1 MKINESGS
9 IQKLSFRGHQHEKTE
24 DGNEAYRFNCLYDRN
39 KYNCEVEFFKVG
51 QDKKKNFF
59 IEKGCN
65 GSMEPFYRADVGEKG
80 VQVDADYD
88 LDLAKNEPFAYRF
101 VLTSKEG
108 NHRSY
113 PQSDGFTIEGCSV
126 ITRRGTSV
134 TKQGPMYLA
143 IADTFAPGYV
153 YAGFNDPDTGKI
165 KGMETAE
172 DRQKTADMV
181 RNSNRSFSNTIGGTM
196 AGIEV
201 KIPELREAGNKRIIT
216 CPLKGGDNASA
227 HKYWNENNFLIA
239 GGLGNINNYNSL
251 QRTAFKHGMNLVDD
265 GTFTSE
271 GLQGI
276 HFQRAIKWMDPDNK
290 PDEYYMF
297 RMSGLQDDSLGLG
310 VVPANYE
317 NMRLKVVNGVSDYV
331 KQPDGQYKIVE
342 NKDYDPKQ
350 PTYIQLYDD
359 SLVSDEQRNDKTHVI
374 KSYDKVSTD
383 NMLAA
388 NTHDDTPVPYT
399 FEAHNPYELDRNVK
413 SINEVNAMRGSSER
427 IDLDSAAGAMFMGS
441 LSGLKIAEKE
451 EGGFVCW
458 DANTDMVKM
467 NYFTSNYD
475 DELLASEKD
484 PAKRAIEMDKYRRAN
499 YQVQDMTLSAGRYWT
514 RQVRN
519 NHNEYVAKTIGEISS
534 DPSKAHK
541 RIESI
546 INSQNPEKP
555 VLPEDVRVSKAVVE
569 NVLNGDYNLREKS
582 DNYDDLVNSAIMDLP
597 LDSIEFA
604 NDTAAALSSPYI
616 SKRSPDADHLGQS
629 RFDAMNDETY
639 KVPKKYAKTYNKM
652 NEVYTK
658 DIKNFADKVLKEVNE
673 NSKEKLFD
681 ENGVTEYG
689 QYVIPLVAGDIAK
702 YAFVKSMMPSVGA
715 KVIEGGE
722 IAYDYDKMRDEG
734 TLRNIGING
743 DSQENEADQIISK
756 ISKGVRNLKDS
767 DTDFVAKSINKR
779 IKNTNAN
786 SFKLAEVMVDRSG
799 LGLDWRLDAAKDVA
813 DMDSVR
819 NQDQTFDKAWD
830 NVIKFWGNFVDV
842 VKEENPNSYL
852 VAEITDIDKL
862 SGSQPKDRSGVVY
875 DSYDKIMGSLF
886 NVAGITSEANYS
898 YFFDGITSMFA
909 KDFTHGGDNVGNND
923 NARIDKLEN
932 SLSGFVK
939 NPIDY
944 QRNSYVF
951 ASNHDKPRMIHFM
964 SMDMGL
970 YHSDLKPGKDEH
982 RKMAY
987 LITHDAMS
995 IPKEKEHAIL
1005 TDKDMFNNVSAKAV
1019 ANGALLRNSIGDVNE
1034 KMKQAELKKVNES
1047 GKSEHDKHIERERIN
1062 EKYNNIYAALSG
1074 AVADVVNGK
1083 YYKTEDE
1090 SAKTDKTPDSIK
1102 KINEKDGFG
1111 SKPIPTAFDIVYD
1124 QAVHS
1129 KKLDELL
1136 SGDEKEAYKD
1146 AVYNKATEV
1155 GRAKTR
1161 IITRYLTA
1169 LSGNPT
1175 IYAGDEGL
1183 AMTGGEDKCQNTFL
1197 QNRNALDWSLIDPD
1211 SPNYNKV
1218 IDDYRNDILGLT
1230 KVRLDDNGNR
1240 MEALNNGTMTK
1251 LVRQNQYIHADKH
1264 GDNKQCSSVIYQAGN
1279 GAMAVS
1285 LFNPNGISTA
1295 SNIDENHIHPA
1306 NFNLEGGINLE
1317 HEVGGRREKISLT
1330 EGTVFKNAN
1339 NDKYNYKVFNH
1350 DGNYCIKQLGI
1361 NGEETAIELNEQ
1373 TAPDGVLMLY
1383 HIPDDVA
1390 KERTELADKKVKAR
1404 EYYNKQHNIPQ
1415 NNAYPPVSEV
1425 DDKGHNLNVTSEE

>member
-9 IQKLSFRGHQHEKTE
+9 IKKVAFKGHQHEKTE
-24 DGNEAYRFNCLYDRN
+24 DGNEAYRFNCYYDRN
-39 KYNCEVEFFKVG
+39 KYNCKVQFFKVG
-51 QDKKKNFF
+51 QDTKHNFF

-65 GSMEPFYRADVGEKG
+65 NTMEPFYSAEVGEKG

-88 LDLAKNEPFAYRF
+88 LDLEKNEPFAYRF
-101 VLTSKEG
+101 VLTTKDGKHESF
-108 NHRSY
+108 
-113 PQSDGFTIEGCSV
+113 PQSDGFTIDGCSI

-153 YAGFNDPDTGKI
+153 YAGFNDENTGAI

-172 DRQKTADMV
+172 DKQAITDMV
-181 RNSNRSFSNTIGGTM
+181 RNSNRTFSNTIGGTM
-196 AGIEV
+196 AGIEKKV
-201 KIPELREAGNKRIIT
+201 PELREAGIKRIIT
-216 CPLKGGDNASA
+216 CPLKGGDNASS

-271 GLQGI
+271 GLQGV
-276 HFQRAIKWMDPDNK
+276 HYQRAIKWMDPDNK

-310 VVPANYE
+310 VVPANFD
-317 NMRLKVVNGVSDYV
+317 NLRLKIVNGVSDYV
-331 KQPDGQYKIVE
+331 KQPNGQYKIVE
-342 NKDYDPKQ
+342 NKEYDPKQ

-359 SLVSDEQRNDKTHVI
+359 SMVSDEQRNDKTHVI
-374 KSYDKVSTD
+374 KSYDKVNSD
-383 NMLAA
+383 NLLEA
-388 NTHDDTPVPYT
+388 NTHDDTVVPYT

-413 SINEVNAMRGSSER
+413 SINEVNSMRDGSKK
-427 IDLDSAAGAMFMGS
+427 IDLNSPAGAMFMGS
-441 LSGLKIAEKE
+441 LSGIKIAEKE

-458 DANTDMVKM
+458 DANTDMVKL

-519 NHNEYVAKTIGEISS
+519 THDEYVAKTIGEISS
-534 DPSKAHK
+534 DPTKAYK

-546 INSQNPEKP
+546 LNSQNPEKP

-569 NVLNGDYNLREKS
+569 NVLNGDYNMREKLN
-582 DNYDDLVNSAIMDLP
+582 NYDDLVTSAIMDLP

-604 NDTAAALSSPYI
+604 NDTAGALSSPYI
-616 SKRSPDADHLGQS
+616 SKRSTDSDHLGQS
-629 RFDAMNDETY
+629 RFDAMNDSTY
-639 KVPKKYAKTYNKM
+639 KVDKKYAKTYNKM

-658 DIKNFADKVLKEVNE
+658 DIKNFADQVLKQVNK
-673 NSKEKLFD
+673 NSKEKLID
-681 ENGVTEYG
+681 EQGKVTEYG

-734 TLRNIGING
+734 TLKNIGING

-756 ISKGVRNLKDS
+756 ISKGVRNLKDG
-767 DTDFVAKSINKR
+767 DIDFVANSINKR
-779 IKNTNAN
+779 IKNTNTN

-819 NQDQTFDKAWD
+819 NIDQTFDKAWD

-842 VKEENPNSYL
+842 VKEENSNSYI
-852 VAEITDIDKL
+852 VAEITDIGAL
-862 SGSQPKDRSGVVY
+862 SSSQPDDTTGLTY

-909 KDFTHGGDNVGNND
+909 RDFTHGGDNVGNMDSERVNT
-923 NARIDKLEN
+923 LEKN
-932 SLSGFVK
+932 LSNFIK

-951 ASNHDKPRMIHFM
+951 ASNHDKPRMIHFL

-970 YHSDLKPGKDEH
+970 YHSNLKPGNDEY
-982 RKMAY
+982 REIAY
-987 LITHDAMS
+987 MITHDKMD
-995 IPKEKEHAIL
+995 IPKDEKHAIL
-1005 TDKDMFNNVSAKAV
+1005 TDKDMFNNVSSKAV
-1019 ANGALLRNSIGDVNE
+1019 ANGALLRNSIGTVNE
-1034 KMKQAELKKVNES
+1034 QWKQAEIKAVKES
-1047 GKSEHDKHIERERIN
+1047 NKSEEEKNTELQKIN
-1062 EKYNNIYAALSG
+1062 EKYNAIYAAFSG

-1083 YYKTEDE
+1083 YYKNKDAVIITND
-1090 SAKTDKTPDSIK
+1090 APNPLK

-1129 KKLDELL
+1129 KNLDELL
-1136 SGDEKEAYKD
+1136 SGDKKEAYKD

-1161 IITRYLTA
+1161 IITRYLSA
-1169 LSGNPT
+1169 LAGNPT
-1175 IYAGDEGL
+1175 VFAGDEGL

-1197 QNRNALDWSLIDPD
+1197 QNRNALDWSLIDPE

-1218 IDDYRNDILGLT
+1218 IDEYRNSILDIT
-1230 KVRLDDNGNR
+1230 KVRLDDNGNK

-1251 LVRQNQYIHADKH
+1251 LIRQNERIN
-1264 GDNKQCSSVIYQAGN
+1264 GNGRQCSAVIYQAGN

-1295 SNIDENHIHPA
+1295 SNIDVNNIHPTS
-1306 NFNLEGGINLE
+1306 FNLEGGINLE
-1317 HEVGGRREKISLT
+1317 QAIKDGTQVLSMNVGTK
-1330 EGTVFKNAN
+1330 FKNAN
-1339 NDKYNYKVFNH
+1339 NEKYNYEVFEHN
-1350 DGNYCIKQLGI
+1350 GKYCIKQLDI
-1361 NGEETAIELNEQ
+1361 NGKEAPIELNEE

-1383 HIPDDVA
+1383 HVPDNIE
-1390 KERTELADKKVKAR
+1390 KERTAMAETKKR

-1415 NNAYPPVSEV
+1415 SDGYPPAEV
-1425 DDKGHNLNVTSEE
+1425 EEKGHNLNVTSEE

>member
-9 IQKLSFRGHQHEKTE
+9 IQKLSFKGHQHEKTE

-51 QDKKKNFF
+51 QDKKHNFF

-65 GSMEPFYRADVGEKG
+65 GSMEPFYRAEVGEKG
-80 VQVDADYD
+80 VQIDASYD
-88 LDLAKNEPFAYRF
+88 LELEKNEPFAYRF
-101 VLTSKEG
+101 VLTTKEG
-108 NHRSY
+108 NHKSY
-113 PQSDGFTIEGCSV
+113 PQSDGFTLEGCSV

-143 IADTFAPGYV
+143 IADSFAPGYV

-172 DRQKTADMV
+172 DKQKVADMV
-181 RNSNRSFSNTIGGTM
+181 RNSHRTFSNTVGGTM

-201 KIPELREAGNKRIIT
+201 KVPELRKAGNKRIIT
-216 CPLKGGDNASA
+216 CPLKGGDNASS

-310 VVPANYE
+310 VVPENYK

-331 KQPDGQYKIVE
+331 KQSNGQYKIVE

-359 SLVSDEQRNDKTHVI
+359 TMVSDEQRNDKTHVI
-374 KSYDKVSTD
+374 KSYDKVNTD
-383 NMLAA
+383 NLLAA

-399 FEAHNPYELDRNVK
+399 FEAHNPYELDRNIK
-413 SINEVNAMRGSSER
+413 SINEVNAMRGGSER
-427 IDLDSAAGAMFMGS
+427 IDLNSPAGAMFMGS
-441 LSGLKIAEKE
+441 LSGIKIAEKE

-458 DANTDMVKM
+458 DANTDMVKL

-499 YQVQDMTLSAGRYWT
+499 YQVQDMTLAAGRYWT

-519 NHNEYVAKTIGEISS
+519 NHNEYVAKTIGEISA
-534 DPSKAHK
+534 DPSKVHK

-546 INSQNPEKP
+546 LNSQNPEKP

-569 NVLNGDYNLREKS
+569 NVLNGDYNMREKL
-582 DNYDDLVNSAIMDLP
+582 DNYDDIVNSAIMDLP

-616 SKRSPDADHLGQS
+616 SKRSPDKDHLGQS
-629 RFDAMNDETY
+629 RFDAMNDDTY
-639 KVPKKYAKTYNKM
+639 KVPKKYEKTYNKM

-658 DIKNFADKVLKEVNE
+658 DIKNFADKVLKQVNE

-681 ENGVTEYG
+681 ENGKVTEYG

-819 NQDQTFDKAWD
+819 NIDQTFDKAWD
-830 NVIKFWGNFVDV
+830 NVVKFWGNFVDV

-852 VAEITDIDKL
+852 VAEITDVGKL
-862 SGSQPKDRSGVVY
+862 IGSQTKDKSEIIY
-875 DSYDKIMGSLF
+875 DSENKAMSALF

-898 YFFDGITSMFA
+898 YFFDGITSMFGY
-909 KDFTHGGDNVGNND
+909 DFTNGRDNVGNSD
-923 NARIDKLEN
+923 DGRIGKIED
-932 SLSGFVK
+932 SLSRFVK

-951 ASNHDKPRMIHFM
+951 ASNHDKPRMIHFL
-964 SMDMGL
+964 SMDMSL
-970 YHSDLKPGKDEH
+970 YHSDLKPGKDQD
-982 RKMAY
+982 RITAY
-987 LITHDAMS
+987 KIINDKID
-995 IPKEKEHAIL
+995 IPQEEMGKVL
-1005 TDKDMFNNVSAKAV
+1005 GDKDLFNNVSSKAV
-1019 ANGALLRNSIGDVNE
+1019 ANGALLRNSIGQINE
-1034 KMKQAELKKVNES
+1034 ELKQAEIKKVNES
-1047 GKSEHDKHIERERIN
+1047 DKSEHDKHIEREKII
-1062 EKYNNIYAALSG
+1062 EKYNNIYAAFSG

-1083 YYKTEDE
+1083 YYKNEDE
-1090 SAKTDKTPDSIK
+1090 VKTTNKTPDSLK

-1111 SKPIPTAFDIVYD
+1111 TKPIPTAFDIVYD

-1136 SGDEKEAYKD
+1136 SGEEKEKYKD

-1175 IYAGDEGL
+1175 IFAGDEGL

-1197 QNRNALDWSLIDPD
+1197 DNRNALDWSLVDPD
-1211 SPNYNKV
+1211 SSNYNKV
-1218 IDDYRNDILGLT
+1218 IDDYRNDILGIT
-1230 KVRLDDNGNR
+1230 KVRIDDNGNR

-1251 LVRQNQYIHADKH
+1251 LVRQNQYIQADKH
-1264 GDNKQCSSVIYQAGN
+1264 KDNKQCSAVIYQAGN

-1285 LFNPNGISTA
+1285 LFNPNGISTS
-1295 SNIDENHIHPA
+1295 SNIDVDHIHPA

-1317 HEVGGRREKISLT
+1317 QEVGGQRQKISLT
-1330 EGTVFKNAN
+1330 EGTEFKNAN
-1339 NDKYNYKVFNH
+1339 NDKYNYKVYKH
-1350 DGNYCIKQLGI
+1350 GDSYCIKQVGI
-1361 NGEETAIELNEQ
+1361 NGEETVIELNEK

-1390 KERTELADKKVKAR
+1390 KNRADLADKKVKAR

-1415 NNAYPPVSEV
+1415 SDAYPPIESEE
-1425 DDKGHNLNVTSEE
+1425 KGHNLNVTSEE